1 MPMNANWRYTYL
13 LEQDF
18 TRTNFI
24 RRKKINIW
32 DDLKYLNIS
41 REVDSD
47 VRGNWFSCKI
57 IILFV

>member
-1 MPMNANWRYTYL
+1 MPIGGIPTYWNKILREQIL
-13 LEQDF
+13 LEE
-18 TRTNFI
+18 
-24 RRKKINIW
+24 KKINIW